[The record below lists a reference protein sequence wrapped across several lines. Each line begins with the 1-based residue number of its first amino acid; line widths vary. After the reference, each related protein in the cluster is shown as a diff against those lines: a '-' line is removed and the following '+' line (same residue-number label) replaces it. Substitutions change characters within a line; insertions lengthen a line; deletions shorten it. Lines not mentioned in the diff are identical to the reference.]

1 MGLNVQYESFYVSY
15 FSVQYFEVGIE
26 VYFCFIEN
34 VSNLFGII
42 QGIKQWDQGLKFN
55 FRFL

>member
-34 VSNLFGII
+34 VSNLFGVI